1 MIASLL
7 KRLKGELAHALI
19 RTFIARG
26 IAAVGGIVLFIALGR
41 LYGAE
46 GVGVFA
52 LAQSIYL
59 GAGILARY
67 GMDNAL
73 MRYVGQDPTA
83 SAVPVYLRLALTKSA
98 LLSTVAAVIVFL
110 LRDQF
115 ALWFDAP
122 MLGIVLP
129 GIALAIPPFTVSFVL
144 AGFMKGIR
152 KPATACLLENGGI
165 ALVATLLVL
174 VFDRI
179 STTGIAIA
187 GWAMAAA
194 AWLVFAQ
201 GLCQVWNYL
210 KTKPAG
216 IDEQK
221 ADSSAF
227 NSSSNAFFV
236 MSLAPF
242 IQQTIFVMIAGF
254 YLSDLQLGIFKIAER
269 SALLISFVLFVIN
282 SVFPPHFAKLYEQG
296 KVQQLERFARYN
308 SGLALVM
315 GAPVIM
321 FLFFKHQSILQ
332 LFEGDC
338 SEAVLLLKILAVAH
352 GIRLLFSSCESLLN
366 MTGHE
371 KIMQLIALSSNAV
384 GVSLLVFLT
393 PRVGLLST
401 AVSLSFIFLS
411 QSIFS
416 FVFVCKKIRII
427 ALPFPFSF
435 GVTNKL
441 SRRFLYKIK

>member
-7 KRLKGELAHALI
+7 QRFKGELALALM

-26 IAAVGGIVLFIALGR
+26 IAAVGGIVLFIVLGR

-83 SAVPVYLRLALTKSA
+83 SAVPVYLRMALTKSA
-98 LLSTVAAVIVFL
+98 LLSTVAAVLVFL

-122 MLGIVLP
+122 MLGSVLP
-129 GIALAIPPFTVSFVL
+129 GIALAIPPFTVAFVL

-174 VFDRI
+174 LFDRI
-179 STTGIAIA
+179 STAGIVMA

-194 AWLVFAQ
+194 AWIVFGQ
-201 GLCQVWNYL
+201 GLWQML
-210 KTKPAG
+210 KWRRSTPSETNDQTLNPKHF
-216 IDEQK
+216 K
-221 ADSSAF
+221 
-227 NSSSNAFFV
+227 SSSNVFFV

-242 IQQTIFVMIAGF
+242 MQQTLFILIAAC
-254 YLSDLQLGIFKIAER
+254 YLSDADLGLFKVAER
-269 SALLISFVLFVIN
+269 TALLISFILIVIN
-282 SVFPPHFAKLYEQG
+282 AILPPRFASLYQQG
-296 KVQQLERFARYN
+296 KIAELTRLARRGALLGIFLASPFLILCIGFPEWVLSYYGDEFVQA
-308 SGLALVM
+308 
-315 GAPVIM
+315 AP
-321 FLFFKHQSILQ
+321 LLQ
-332 LFEGDC
+332 LIAFAQGINVATG
-338 SEAVLLLKILAVAH
+338 SVGFLL
-352 GIRLLFSSCESLLN
+352 S

-371 KIMQLIALSSNAV
+371 KVTRNITLISNSL
-384 GVSLLVFLT
+384 SLLLLLLLLPNYQLAGAAYALAFTTISQNLT
-393 PRVGLLST
+393 TYIFVLIKFKKR
-401 AVSLSFIFLS
+401 AFI
-411 QSIFS
+411 SI
-416 FVFVCKKIRII
+416 
-427 ALPFPFSF
+427 
-435 GVTNKL
+435 
-441 SRRFLYKIK
+441 

>member
-1 MIASLL
+1 MIAPLL
-7 KRLKGELAHALI
+7 QRLKGELALALM

-26 IAAVGGIVLFIALGR
+26 IAAVGGIVLFIVLGR

-98 LLSTVAAVIVFL
+98 LLSTVAAVLVFL

-129 GIALAIPPFTVSFVL
+129 GIALAIPPFTVAFVL

-174 VFDRI
+174 LFDRI
-179 STTGIAIA
+179 STAGIAMA
-187 GWAMAAA
+187 GWAMAVA
-194 AWLVFAQ
+194 AWLVLGQ
-201 GLCQVWNYL
+201 GLWQVWSWRRSTRSETNDQTL
-210 KTKPAG
+210 DP
-216 IDEQK
+216 K
-221 ADSSAF
+221 AF
-227 NSSSNAFFV
+227 KSSSNAFFV
-236 MSLAPF
+236 MSLALF
-242 IQQTIFVMIAGF
+242 IQQTVFILIAGWF
-254 YLSDLQLGIFKIAER
+254 ISDTDLGLFKAAER
-269 SALLISFVLFVIN
+269 TALLISFVLIVIN
-282 SVFPPHFAKLYEQG
+282 AILPPRFASLYQQG
-296 KVQQLERFARYN
+296 KIAELTTLARRGALLGILLASPFLILCIGFPEWVLNYYGEEFVQAAPLLRVIAFARGIN
-308 SGLALVM
+308 VATGSVG
-315 GAPVIM
+315 
-321 FLFFKHQSILQ
+321 
-332 LFEGDC
+332 
-338 SEAVLLLKILAVAH
+338 LLL
-352 GIRLLFSSCESLLN
+352 S

-371 KIMQLIALSSNAV
+371 KLMRDILIWSN
-384 GVSLLVFLT
+384 GL
-393 PRVGLLST
+393 GLLILICLGPYYGAT
-401 AVSLSFIFLS
+401 GVACSLAFILMIQNLIPCYFVYKKFK
-411 QSIFS
+411 FS
-416 FVFVCKKIRII
+416 PNRYPNI
-427 ALPFPFSF
+427 
-435 GVTNKL
+435 
-441 SRRFLYKIK
+441 

>member
-7 KRLKGELAHALI
+7 QRFKGELALALM

-26 IAAVGGIVLFIALGR
+26 IAAVGGIVLFIVLGR

-98 LLSTVAAVIVFL
+98 LLSTVAAVLVFL

-129 GIALAIPPFTVSFVL
+129 GIALAIPPFTVAFVL

-174 VFDRI
+174 LFDRI
-179 STTGIAIA
+179 STAGIVMA

-201 GLCQVWNYL
+201 GLWQVRSYL
-210 KTKPAG
+210 KSKPAG
-216 IDEQK
+216 VGVNSVDPG
-221 ADSSAF
+221 AF
-227 NSSSNAFFV
+227 NSSSNTFFV

-242 IQQTIFVMIAGF
+242 MEQVVFVMIAGF
-254 YLSDLQLGIFKIAER
+254 YLSDGELGLFKAAER
-269 SALLISFVLFVIN
+269 LALSMSFIYFVMNTVI
-282 SVFPPHFAKLYEQG
+282 PPRFAKLNEQKDING
-296 KVQQLERFARYN
+296 LLILARRASFVSLVLASPLLVIFFVAPQKVLSLY
-308 SGLALVM
+308 
-315 GAPVIM
+315 GAG
-321 FLFFKHQSILQ
+321 F
-332 LFEGDC
+332 
-338 SEAVLLLKILAVAH
+338 SEASSMLRIIVFAQAVNVVTGSVGH
-352 GIRLLFSSCESLLN
+352 ILN

-371 KIMQLIALSSNAV
+371 KDTRNIIIVGSALGIAL
-384 GVSLLVFLT
+384 LLFLT
-393 PRVGLLST
+393 SRYGPIGAAYAIAAT
-401 AVSLSFIFLS
+401 MVSQKLAQLFL
-411 QSIFS
+411 
-416 FVFVCKKIRII
+416 VKKRLGIWVI
-427 ALPFPFSF
+427 PK
-435 GVTNKL
+435 V
-441 SRRFLYKIK
+441 

>member
-1 MIASLL
+1 MIAKLL
-7 KRLKGELAHALI
+7 QRFKGELALALM

-26 IAAVGGIVLFIALGR
+26 IAAVGGIVLFIVLGR

-98 LLSTVAAVIVFL
+98 LLSTVAAVLVFL

-129 GIALAIPPFTVSFVL
+129 GIALAIPPFTVAFVL

-165 ALVATLLVL
+165 ALVATALVL
-174 VFDRI
+174 LFYNLSSEGI
-179 STTGIAIA
+179 STS

-194 AWLVFAQ
+194 AWIVLGQ
-201 GLCQVWNYL
+201 GLWQVW
-210 KTKPAG
+210 KWRRSTPSETKNQTLDP
-216 IDEQK
+216 I
-221 ADSSAF
+221 AF
-227 NSSSNAFFV
+227 KSSSNAFFV

-242 IQQTIFVMIAGF
+242 MQQTLFILIAGWF
-254 YLSDLQLGIFKIAER
+254 LSDTDLGLFKVAER
-269 SALLISFVLFVIN
+269 TALLISFVLIVIN
-282 SVFPPHFAKLYEQG
+282 AVLPPRFASLYQQG
-296 KVQQLERFARYN
+296 KIEELTSLLRV
-308 SGLALVM
+308 GALL
-315 GAPVIM
+315 G
-321 FLFFKHQSILQ
+321 
-332 LFEGDC
+332 
-338 SEAVLLLKILAVAH
+338 LLLASP
-352 GIRLLFSSCESLLN
+352 LLVLCIGFPEWVLSYYGEEFVQAAPLL
-366 MTGHE
+366 
-371 KIMQLIALSSNAV
+371 QLIAFAQGINVATGSVGFLLSMTGNEALMRNISISSNSIGILLCYLLTIKFGLIGS
-384 GVSLLVFLT
+384 GVAYALILVLQNT
-393 PRVGLLST
+393 LAWVY
-401 AVSLSFIFLS
+401 V
-411 QSIFS
+411 
-416 FVFVCKKIRII
+416 
-427 ALPFPFSF
+427 
-435 GVTNKL
+435 
-441 SRRFLYKIK
+441 RRN

>member
-7 KRLKGELAHALI
+7 QRFKGELALALM

-26 IAAVGGIVLFIALGR
+26 IAAVGGIVLFIVLGR

-98 LLSTVAAVIVFL
+98 LLSTVAAVLVFL

-129 GIALAIPPFTVSFVL
+129 GIALAIPPFTVAFVL

-174 VFDRI
+174 LFDRI
-179 STTGIAIA
+179 STAGIDMA
-187 GWAMAAA
+187 GWAMAVA

-216 IDEQK
+216 VDKQK
-221 ADSSAF
+221 VDSSAF

-242 IQQTIFVMIAGF
+242 MQQTVFVMIAGF
-254 YLSDLQLGIFKIAER
+254 YLSDIDLGLFKAAEKL
-269 SALLISFVLFVIN
+269 ALTISFILIVVNAVL
-282 SVFPPHFAKLYEQG
+282 PP
-296 KVQQLERFARYN
+296 RFARLYQL
-308 SGLALVM
+308 GKIEELASLARK
-315 GAPVIM
+315 GA
-321 FLFFKHQSILQ
+321 LC
-332 LFEGDC
+332 G
-338 SEAVLLLKILAVAH
+338 
-352 GIRLLFSSCESLLN
+352 LLFASPLLILCFIFPKFLLGFFGAEFLEAAPLLRIITLAQAINVATGSVGFLLN
-366 MTGHE
+366 MSGHE
-371 KIMQLIALSSNAV
+371 KLMRNISLGSNALGLV
-384 GVSLLVFLT
+384 VLLTCAPLHGVCS
-393 PRVGLLST
+393 
-401 AVSLSFIFLS
+401 AAWAIFIIVIT
-411 QSIFS
+411 QNIFACYYAS
-416 FVFVCKKIRII
+416 KKLNFYII
-427 ALPFPFSF
+427 PVDLIS
-435 GVTNKL
+435 K
-441 SRRFLYKIK
+441 K

>member
-1 MIASLL
+1 MIAKLL
-7 KRLKGELAHALI
+7 KSLKGELALALI

-26 IAAVGGIVLFIALGR
+26 VAAVGGIVLFIVLGR

-83 SAVPVYLRLALTKSA
+83 SAVPVYLRMALTKSA
-98 LLSTVAAVIVFL
+98 LLSTVAAVLVFL

-129 GIALAIPPFTVSFVL
+129 GIALAIPPFTVAFVL

-174 VFDRI
+174 LFDRI
-179 STTGIAIA
+179 STAGIVMA
-187 GWAMAAA
+187 GWAMAVA

-201 GLCQVWNYL
+201 GLWQVRSYL
-210 KTKPAG
+210 NSKPTSVN
-216 IDEQK
+216 EQK
-221 ADSSAF
+221 VDSSAF

-242 IQQTIFVMIAGF
+242 VQQVLFVLIAAY
-254 YLSDLQLGIFKIAER
+254 YLTDKDLGLFKAAER
-269 SALLISFVLFVIN
+269 SALLISFVLIVIN
-282 SVFPPHFAKLYEQG
+282 AVLPP
-296 KVQQLERFARYN
+296 RFASLYKTQKIGEML
-308 SGLALVM
+308 SLLKKGALIGLLLAS
-315 GAPVIM
+315 P
-321 FLFFKHQSILQ
+321 FLMLCIASPKLILG
-332 LFEGDC
+332 LFGPEFVN
-338 SEAVLLLKILAVAH
+338 AVLPLQIIAIGQAINVAT
-352 GIRLLFSSCESLLN
+352 GSVGFLLN
-366 MTGHE
+366 MTGNE
-371 KIMQLIALSSNAV
+371 RVMRNISILSNFV
-384 GVSLLVFLT
+384 GLVFLT
-393 PRVGLLST
+393 VLLPSIGVLG
-401 AVSLSFIFLS
+401 AAIAYSMILILQNSLALIYV
-411 QSIFS
+411 I
-416 FVFVCKKIRII
+416 KRIRPHYI
-427 ALPFPFSF
+427 AA
-435 GVTNKL
+435 K
-441 SRRFLYKIK
+441 Y

>member
-7 KRLKGELAHALI
+7 QRFKGELALALM

-26 IAAVGGIVLFIALGR
+26 IAAVGGIVLFIVLGR

-98 LLSTVAAVIVFL
+98 LLSTVAAVLVFL

-129 GIALAIPPFTVSFVL
+129 GIALAIPPFTVAFVL

-165 ALVATLLVL
+165 ALVATVL
-174 VFDRI
+174 IIAFDRI
-179 STTGIAIA
+179 STAGIAMA
-187 GWAMAAA
+187 GWAMAVA
-194 AWLVFAQ
+194 AWVVFAQ

-210 KTKPAG
+210 KTKPSG
-216 IDEQK
+216 VDEQK
-221 ADSSAF
+221 VDSSAF

-236 MSLAPF
+236 SSLSPF
-242 IQQTIFVMIAGF
+242 IQQTVCIMVAGF
-254 YLSDLQLGIFKIAER
+254 YLSDADLGLFKVAER
-269 SALLISFVLFVIN
+269 TALLINFVLIVIN
-282 SVFPPHFAKLYEQG
+282 
-296 KVQQLERFARYN
+296 
-308 SGLALVM
+308 
-315 GAPVIM
+315 
-321 FLFFKHQSILQ
+321 
-332 LFEGDC
+332 
-338 SEAVLLLKILAVAH
+338 AVLPPLFASLYKDEKKIELLGLLRKGSALGLLLASPFLIICLAVPKWVLGLYGSGFLDAAP
-352 GIRLLFSSCESLLN
+352 LLQIIAIAQAFNVATGSVGFILN
-366 MTGHE
+366 MTGNE
-371 KIMQLIALSSNAV
+371 KTMRNITLVGNTIGVVLIYLLTRQYGAV
-384 GVSLLVFLT
+384 GAASALATTLFIQKSLELFFVRKKLGFWVF
-393 PRVGLLST
+393 PR
-401 AVSLSFIFLS
+401 
-411 QSIFS
+411 
-416 FVFVCKKIRII
+416 
-427 ALPFPFSF
+427 
-435 GVTNKL
+435 
-441 SRRFLYKIK
+441 IKA

>member
-7 KRLKGELAHALI
+7 QRFKGELALALM

-26 IAAVGGIVLFIALGR
+26 IAAVGGIVLFIVLGR

-98 LLSTVAAVIVFL
+98 LLSTVAAVLVFL

-129 GIALAIPPFTVSFVL
+129 GIALAIPPFTVAFVL

-165 ALVATLLVL
+165 ALVATALVL
-174 VFDRI
+174 LFYNLSSEGI
-179 STTGIAIA
+179 STS

-194 AWLVFAQ
+194 AWIVLGKACGRYGNGADQ
-201 GLCQVWNYL
+201 
-210 KTKPAG
+210 PH
-216 IDEQK
+216 QK
-221 ADSSAF
+221 RR
-227 NSSSNAFFV
+227 
-236 MSLAPF
+236 
-242 IQQTIFVMIAGF
+242 I
-254 YLSDLQLGIFKIAER
+254 KR
-269 SALLISFVLFVIN
+269 LIL
-282 SVFPPHFAKLYEQG
+282 
-296 KVQQLERFARYN
+296 
-308 SGLALVM
+308 
-315 GAPVIM
+315 
-321 FLFFKHQSILQ
+321 
-332 LFEGDC
+332 
-338 SEAVLLLKILAVAH
+338 
-352 GIRLLFSSCESLLN
+352 
-366 MTGHE
+366 
-371 KIMQLIALSSNAV
+371 
-384 GVSLLVFLT
+384 
-393 PRVGLLST
+393 
-401 AVSLSFIFLS
+401 
-411 QSIFS
+411 
-416 FVFVCKKIRII
+416 
-427 ALPFPFSF
+427 
-435 GVTNKL
+435 
-441 SRRFLYKIK
+441 

>member
-1 MIASLL
+1 MLL
-7 KRLKGELAHALI
+7 KLLDALKGELGLALV

-26 IAAVGGIVLFIALGR
+26 IAAFGGVVLFIVLGR

-73 MRYVGQDPTA
+73 IRYIGQNPSSSSVA
-83 SAVPVYLRLALTKSA
+83 VYLRWALTKSA
-98 LLSTVAAVIVFL
+98 LLSTAAAIVIYL
-110 LRDQF
+110 LRDQL
-115 ALWFDAP
+115 ALCFNAP

-129 GIALAIPPFTVSFVL
+129 GIALAIPPFTVAFVL

-165 ALVATLLVL
+165 ALVATALVL
-174 VFDRI
+174 LFNNLSSKGI
-179 STTGIAIA
+179 SAS

-194 AWLVFAQ
+194 AWIVLGQ
-201 GLCQVWNYL
+201 GLWQAWKWRRSTPLETNDQTL
-210 KTKPAG
+210 DLT
-216 IDEQK
+216 
-221 ADSSAF
+221 AF
-227 NSSSNAFFV
+227 KSSSNAFFV

-242 IQQTIFVMIAGF
+242 MQQTVFILIAGW
-254 YLSDLQLGIFKIAER
+254 YLSDTELGLFKVAER
-269 SALLISFVLFVIN
+269 AALLISFVLFVIN
-282 SVFPPHFAKLYEQG
+282 SVFPPHFAKLYAQG

-308 SGLALVM
+308 SGFALTM
-315 GAPVIM
+315 GTPVIM
-321 FLFFKHQSILQ
+321 LLLYKHQSILQ
-332 LFEGDC
+332 LFEGDW
-338 SEAVLLLKILAVAH
+338 SEAALLLKILLVAH
-352 GIRLLFSSCESLLN
+352 GIRLLFSSCEPLLN

-371 KIMQLIALSSNAV
+371 KIMQYIALSSNAV
-384 GVSLLVFLT
+384 GVFLLVFLT

-401 AVSLSFIFLS
+401 AVSLLFIFLS

-416 FVFVCKKIRII
+416 FVFVCIKIKINP
-427 ALPFPFSF
+427 LPFPFSF
-435 GVTNKL
+435 GITNKL
-441 SRRFLYKIK
+441 RRNLFCKTK